1 MQRLKLSKKLIEQII
16 DKIRQEVDVEKI
28 VIFGSQVRDDRR
40 ESSDIDIALFGVK
53 GKRVFLLK
61 DKLNEELDTLRDID
75 LIVFDN
81 LKNEELKKRILKEGV
96 VIYERGSKR

>member
-81 LKNEELKKRILKEGV
+81 LKNEGLKKRILKEGV

>member
-1 MQRLKLSKKLIEQII
+1 MQRLKLSKKLVEQII

-53 GKRVFLLK
+53 SKRVFLLK

-81 LKNEELKKRILKEGV
+81 LKNEGLKKRILKEGV